1 MKSEFGKIVATL
13 VVVLVAL
20 LIWDG
25 FLKAVIFPES

>member
-1 MKSEFGKIVATL
+1 MKDTGKIVTTL

-25 FLKAVIFPES
+25 FLKSVIFPE